1 MFAPWWPGWGLC
13 LGLVFGAGG
22 ASGARESEREG
33 RAGGPADAEA
43 GSGKGRRLTTEGP
56 WGGGCV
62 GAPRAGAVVSLRI
75 RHGGLSLAVGGG
87 RGRGKG
93 NGGWPQLLF
102 RGLGSKPLPC
112 GPARRDE

>member
-1 MFAPWWPGWGLC
+1 ME
-13 LGLVFGAGG
+13 AGSG
-22 ASGARESEREG
+22 NSYGARAEAG
-33 RAGGPADAEA
+33 RRVRARASARGEPGPADAEA
-43 GSGKGRRLTTEGP
+43 GSGKGRRLATEGP

-62 GAPRAGAVVSLRI
+62 GAPRAGAVVSLRV